1 MKNIIKSVGIDIGT
15 TTTQVI
21 FSSLVISNTAG
32 YGLIPKV
39 EIISKE
45 IIYKSPVYFTPLL
58 NENEIDGLAVKKIIE
73 KEYENANIKPEEL
86 STGAVIITGESS
98 RKNNAESVVNA
109 ISSLAGD
116 FVVAIAG
123 PKQESVLAGKGAG
136 ADDYSAEIRKLVA
149 NLDIGGGTTNISL
162 FDNGKL
168 VDATCLDIGG
178 RLIKCQNGIIT
189 YIADKMKELVSALG
203 LNLAVGD
210 ELTSK
215 NAALITNAMSFILAL
230 AMGEEK
236 GKYRLPKEL
245 INNSD
250 YWLDYFLVNDR
261 LKYKAD
267 VITFS
272 GGVADCIWNNYD
284 NFAFGDIGVFLG
296 KSINNNEYLNTH
308 SGKRTKETLRATV
321 VGAGN
326 FSMDITGC
334 TIEYTNCKLPV
345 KNVPVYFLDWDNK
358 DYNQL
363 KDKLNKKLD
372 IIKEELIDGKPIALS
387 MKGPKCPTFY
397 EIETMAETLY
407 KGLLNFDIE
416 GRLIVVI
423 LENDIGKALGQALKR
438 RFPKDRALICMDGI
452 STNEGSY
459 IDIGEPLSGGSV
471 LPVVIKTLVF
481 NM

>member
-1 MKNIIKSVGIDIGT
+1 MKDIIKSVGIDIGT
-15 TTTQVI
+15 TTTQII
-21 FSSLVISNTAG
+21 FSSLVISNRAG
-32 YGLIPKV
+32 YGIIPKV

-98 RKNNAESVVNA
+98 RKDNAESVVNA

-136 ADDYSAEIRKLVA
+136 ADDYSAEIRGLVA

-162 FDNGKL
+162 FNNGKL

-178 RLIKCQNGIIT
+178 RLIKCHNGTIT
-189 YIADKMKELVSALG
+189 YISEKIKKLIDALG
-203 LNLAVGD
+203 LNLSVGD
-210 ELTSK
+210 ELTSE
-215 NAALITNAMSFILAL
+215 NATFITNAMSFILAFAL
-230 AMGEEK
+230 GDENSAEEA
-236 GKYRLPKEL
+236 PKEL
-245 INNSD
+245 LNNRD

-284 NFAFGDIGVFLG
+284 NFSFGDIGVFLG
-296 KSINNNEYLNTH
+296 KSINNNGYLKAH
-308 SGKRTKETLRATV
+308 FGKRTKETLRATV

-345 KNVPVYFLDWDNK
+345 KNVPVYFIDWDNE
-358 DYNQL
+358 DYNSL
-363 KDKLNKKLD
+363 EVKLNKKLD
-372 IIKEELIDGKPIALS
+372 IIKEELIESKPIALS

-397 EIETMAETLY
+397 EIETMAEILY
-407 KGLLNFDIE
+407 KGLLNFADE
-416 GRLIVVI
+416 GRLIVII

-438 RFPKDRALICMDGI
+438 RFIKGTALICIDGI